1 MTINLPDEL
10 RNAVSARPLAPLEI
24 IDEQSQV
31 SYVVMPMQVYREMM
45 GVGTDAEHA
54 DSLAA
59 IHEGLAGRGRKSG
72 RCPPTSSSATWIAN
86 KRLDRR
92 CALVGRQRH
101 SRLFRRCQ
109 YSAGHK
115 AQAYDEQ
122 YECEFNQQ
130 PSARLLYCGKKAFSI
145 YVWNENRES
154 DNRDC

>member
-59 IHEGLAGRGRKSG
+59 IHEGLADVDAVLSDGARR
-72 RCPPTSSSATWIAN
+72 PVLP
-86 KRLDRR
+86 RLGSQIS
-92 CALVGRQRH
+92 V
-101 SRLFRRCQ
+101 
-109 YSAGHK
+109 
-115 AQAYDEQ
+115 
-122 YECEFNQQ
+122 
-130 PSARLLYCGKKAFSI
+130 
-145 YVWNENRES
+145 
-154 DNRDC
+154 